1 MSIEKNI
8 TTVSVTM
15 HGSTVTIT
23 EPRSDYDIYEW
34 LDILQ
39 RLTVAIGYPE
49 KIWKEGI
56 INLSSEY
63 EENM

>member
-1 MSIEKNI
+1 MSIEKNS

-23 EPRSDYDIYEW
+23 EPTSDYDIYEW
-34 LDILQ
+34 LEILQ

-49 KIWKEGI
+49 NIWRQGI
-56 INLSSEY
+56 NELSAQY